1 MGYTHYYR
9 YAPSDPAFRSAWP
22 RIVADARRIVERVG
36 AGGILLN
43 DIPDDL
49 PPVTDERILFT
60 GSVADELDGEPL
72 EIRPTADHPQPFQYD
87 PPRSIRTFCKTNR
100 HPYDLAVCAVLL
112 RCHML
117 APEAFYIDSDG
128 EWDDEWANGA
138 TKPPPLGLSPRALV
152 AELFGDVPTANPFT
166 PT

>member
-1 MGYTHYYR
+1 M
-9 YAPSDPAFRSAWP
+9 
-22 RIVADARRIVERVG
+22 VG
-36 AGGILLN
+36 TGDVGVF
-43 DIPDDL
+43 L

-72 EIRPTADHPQPFQYD
+72 EIRPTPDHRQPYQYD
-87 PPRSIRTFCKTNR
+87 PARSIRTFRKTNR

-117 APEAFYIDSDG
+117 APEAFSIDSDG

-152 AELFGDVPTANPFT
+152 AELFGDIPTANPFT